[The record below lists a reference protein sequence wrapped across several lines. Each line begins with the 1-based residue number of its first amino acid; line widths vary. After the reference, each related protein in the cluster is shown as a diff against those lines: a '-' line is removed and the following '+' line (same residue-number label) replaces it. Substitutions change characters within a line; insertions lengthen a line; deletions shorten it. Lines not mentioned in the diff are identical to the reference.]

1 MTARP
6 PTGLI
11 AAALL
16 TVLLAGCGL
25 TDPYQQHSTTS
36 DSTTTTAA
44 ITRLDQADPTPE
56 RAGTIPRSTQAAQN
70 TLAPSAALATP
81 EAALERYAQIYLNWT
96 ARDVVA
102 VQRELASIS
111 LGQAR
116 AQALQAAASA
126 ARDGEL
132 TTTQL
137 ANHGQVIALAPGQG
151 SAAGRW
157 VIVTSEQT
165 TGHGDYEGLPPT
177 QHIIYAQL
185 ARTRSGWIVTK
196 WAPQN

>member
-1 MTARP
+1 MTARQLSRLM
-6 PTGLI
+6 T
-11 AAALL
+11 AALSAL
-16 TVLLAGCGL
+16 ALAGCGL
-25 TDPYQQHSTTS
+25 TDPYQQHAS
-36 DSTTTTAA
+36 DAYPTTTTAA
-44 ITRLDQADPTPE
+44 TAGPDQADPTPE
-56 RAGTIPRSTQAAQN
+56 RAGAIPRSAQAAQN

-116 AQALQAAASA
+116 AQARQAAASA

-132 TTTQL
+132 TTSQL

-165 TGHGDYEGLPPT
+165 TGQGDYEGLPPT

-185 ARTRSGWIVTK
+185 TRTRSGWIVTK